1 MRIIGGSLRGRRLL
15 APASAAI
22 RPTADR
28 ARETLFNML
37 AHGVVAFEG
46 ISIADIYAGTGA
58 LGFEAL
64 SRGAARAIFVDQ
76 NPAALDLVRRN
87 AMAFGMED
95 AVGIIRADARR
106 LPSAAA
112 PVDVVFLD
120 PPYRQGL
127 VPPTL
132 MALHRQGWLKTGSI
146 IVVETGHDEDIA
158 LPIFLDLVKDRAVGE
173 AKLVIAVVKTPSP
186 FLSNIPS
193 P

>member
-15 APASAAI
+15 APKSAAI

-46 ISIADIYAGTGA
+46 ISVADIYAGTGA

-64 SRGAARAIFVDQ
+64 SRGAVRAIFVDQ
-76 NPAALDLVRRN
+76 NPAALELVRRN
-87 AMAFGMED
+87 AAAFGIKD
-95 AVGIIRADARR
+95 AVEIIRADARR
-106 LPSAAA
+106 LPSSDA
-112 PVDVVFLD
+112 PMDVVFLD

-127 VPPTL
+127 VLPTL
-132 MALHRQGWLKTGSI
+132 MALHRQGWLRTGSI

-158 LPIFLDLVKDRAVGE
+158 LPIFLDPVKDRTVGE
-173 AKLVIAVVKTPSP
+173 AKFMIAVVKTPSP
-186 FLSNIPS
+186 FFSNIPS